1 MKVFIKVSDYH
12 SWYLFLCNRIGSF
25 DHHTQIAAPLMERL
39 TTINDA
45 LEAFVTELR
54 DYQGTWDDTVVVVVS
69 EFARTLMGNTGNGR

>member
-1 MKVFIKVSDYH
+1 
-12 SWYLFLCNRIGSF
+12 
-25 DHHTQIAAPLMERL
+25 MERL

-54 DYQGTWDDTVVVVVS
+54 DYQGIWDDTVVVVVS